1 VNELAYE
8 MKNFYLMHQIAKRS
22 NDRLFDHFYDL
33 SFLLAK
39 KERIEVTE
47 KTLERNRG

>member
-1 VNELAYE
+1 
-8 MKNFYLMHQIAKRS
+8 
-22 NDRLFDHFYDL
+22 L

-47 KTLERNRG
+47 KTLERNRGWLTEKTNYGKTKANERICYLIYSKHNGWFER